1 MCLISPLPLMAV
13 LTRVWFWFDAAD
25 NIINNHAAI
34 YRTSAIPGLPAPFLL
49 SLKMFDWLIICTGL
63 QFASRWFNQCLTR
76 DEYWFMQGWL
86 LNSRWIIWQIT
97 IIMKSNGHTSFS
109 LLHNT
114 YSPCVIVAKTYCIV
128 LIHFNLINIRNM
140 WYFYCVHV

>member
-1 MCLISPLPLMAV
+1 
-13 LTRVWFWFDAAD
+13 
-25 NIINNHAAI
+25 
-34 YRTSAIPGLPAPFLL
+34 
-49 SLKMFDWLIICTGL
+49 MFDFTSPPHGGVDQSVVLIWCCGQYNQQSCSNLSHICNPRSSCTFPALLKNVWLTNNMHRPRIRKSLI
-63 QFASRWFNQCLTR
+63 QCLTR

-86 LNSRWIIWQIT
+86 LNFRWIIWQIT